1 MRIGNTYFKIYELV
15 LAALSF
21 LTLAAL
27 TIWLLIR
34 WNSIPDII
42 PTHFGVSGE
51 ADATGGKGNIW
62 ILPGLGW
69 IIWITFTV
77 LDFFPGAWNVRGL
90 GEIRSEAG
98 KAKALSMTRTFLEV
112 IKLLIVLLFAYLT
125 VNQVNGTGPSA
136 LFLPLVIFLLMGTSV
151 VHIVLL
157 SRLK

>member
-15 LAALSF
+15 LAALSL
-21 LTLAAL
+21 LTLVAL

-42 PTHFGVSGE
+42 PTHFGASGE
-51 ADATGGKGNIW
+51 VDATGGKGNIW
-62 ILPGLGW
+62 LLPGLGW
-69 IIWITFTV
+69 LIWITFTV

-90 GEIRSEAG
+90 GEIQSEAG

-112 IKLLIVLLFAYLT
+112 IKLLIVLLFTYLT
-125 VNQVNGTGPSA
+125 VTQVHGGSPSP
-136 LFLPLVIFLLMGTSV
+136 LFLPLVIFLLMGTSI
-151 VHIVLL
+151 VHILLL

>member
-1 MRIGNTYFKIYELV
+1 M
-15 LAALSF
+15 
-21 LTLAAL
+21 
-27 TIWLLIR
+27 
-34 WNSIPDII
+34 
-42 PTHFGVSGE
+42 
-51 ADATGGKGNIW
+51 DATGGKGSIW

-125 VNQVNGTGPSA
+125 VNQVNGTGPSP